1 MKTSHYD
8 VADHLRTSDEM
19 EIYLEACIE
28 VAEGDSAF
36 IEKARMDIA
45 RAQDKQLI
53 LTRRESMRLLELI
66 ENPPPRNDKFL
77 QAMNRYQAS
86 IDEPRLPAQ
95 EFKDDGPLT
104 NEDISNLRKVAEPM
118 LPKGKI
124 ISTRSLL

>member
-1 MKTSHYD
+1 MTHP
-8 VADHLRTSDEM
+8 AD
-19 EIYLEACIE
+19 
-28 VAEGDSAF
+28 
-36 IEKARMDIA
+36 
-45 RAQDKQLI
+45 DKESPII
-53 LTRRESMRLLELI
+53 LTSLESLRLLELI
-66 ENPPPRNDKFL
+66 ENPPPRNEKFL

>member
-1 MKTSHYD
+1 MTHP
-8 VADHLRTSDEM
+8 AD
-19 EIYLEACIE
+19 
-28 VAEGDSAF
+28 
-36 IEKARMDIA
+36 
-45 RAQDKQLI
+45 DKESPII
-53 LTRRESMRLLELI
+53 LTSLESLRLLELI
-66 ENPPPRNDKFL
+66 ENPPPRNEKFL

-95 EFKDDGPLT
+95 EFKDDGSLT